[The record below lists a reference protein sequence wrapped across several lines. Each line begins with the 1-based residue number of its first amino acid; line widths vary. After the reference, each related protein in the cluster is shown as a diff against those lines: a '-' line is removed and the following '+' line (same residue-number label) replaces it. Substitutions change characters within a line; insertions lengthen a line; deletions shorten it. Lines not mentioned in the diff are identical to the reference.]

1 VSLQP
6 HPSVHRYFEAADS
19 FVEIREIADGALVL
33 DAPRRLDASAYRR
46 TVIAACVPELAPD
59 VDEKLE
65 QLFADEAEQA
75 ERALYALCVEV
86 NPHLAL
92 ERVRLRAGTRGDGGA
107 GARAECAADAGRE
120 RLRERGHDLERRLTR
135 RIVGQASAIRAVV
148 RAVERGASGLVA
160 PDRPLASLLLVGRT
174 GTGKTE
180 LVRSLAREL
189 AGEDRGALVRIDC
202 AEFAQA
208 HEYSKL
214 IGSPPGYVGHE
225 HGGQLTAALTRRPDA
240 IVLFDEIEK
249 AHPRMHGLLLS
260 VLEEGALT
268 DGLGQRVSF
277 EQALVVMTSNAGAGE
292 IRAAAGAV
300 GFHRS
305 RPLDSEVVSDLSQS
319 ALARRFPPEFLGRI
333 DEVVVFDELDEH
345 ATREI
350 ARRQLTDLASR
361 VRRAGA
367 MVAFTR
373 AVADWVAAR
382 AFHPDCGAREVRH
395 VIQRELE
402 PPLARLLLSGTLADD
417 QLVRARIR
425 GGRVA
430 LSVER

>member
-1 VSLQP
+1 MPHQP
-6 HPSVHRYFEAADS
+6 HPCVHRYFEPADS
-19 FVEIREIADGALVL
+19 FVEIRELGDGALVL

-46 TVIAACVPELAPD
+46 TVIAACLPEFAPD
-59 VDEKLE
+59 VAENLE
-65 QLFADEAEQA
+65 QLFEDEADQA
-75 ERALYALCVEV
+75 EHALYALCVEV

-92 ERVRLRAGTRGDGGA
+92 EHVRLRAGNRGGA
-107 GARAECAADAGRE
+107 GEEERAADAGRQ
-120 RLRERGHDLERRLTR
+120 RLCERGHGLEHRLAR
-135 RIVGQASAIRAVV
+135 RIVGQPSAIRAVA
-148 RAVERGASGLVA
+148 RAVERGACGLAA
-160 PDRPLASLLLVGRT
+160 PDRPLASLLLIGRT

-189 AGEDRGALVRIDC
+189 AGEDREALVRIDC
-202 AEFAQA
+202 AEYAQA
-208 HEYSKL
+208 HEYSRL

-225 HGGQLTAALTRRPDA
+225 HGGQLTAALARRPDA

-249 AHPRMHGLLLS
+249 AHRRLHGLLLS

-268 DGLGQRVSF
+268 DGRGRRVSF
-277 EQALVVMTSNAGAGE
+277 ERSLVVMTSNAGAGE

-300 GFHRS
+300 GFHRA
-305 RPLDSEVVSDLSQS
+305 RPLTSQVVGDLSQD
-319 ALARRFPPEFLGRI
+319 ALARRFPPEFLGRL
-333 DEVVVFDELDEH
+333 DEVIVFDELDQR

-350 ARRQLTDLASR
+350 ARRQLTDLAVR
-361 VRRAGA
+361 MRRAGA

-382 AFHPDCGAREVRH
+382 AFRPEHGAREVRH

-402 PPLARLLLSGTLADD
+402 PPLARLLLSGEVTDTH
-417 QLVRARIR
+417 LVRARIR
-425 GGRVA
+425 GGRIA